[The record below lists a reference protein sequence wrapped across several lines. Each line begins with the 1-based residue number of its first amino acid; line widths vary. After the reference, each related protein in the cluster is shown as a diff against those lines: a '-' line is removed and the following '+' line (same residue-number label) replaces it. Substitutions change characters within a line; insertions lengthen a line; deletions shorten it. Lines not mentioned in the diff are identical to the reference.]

1 MRYLTKSRFKLAVE
15 CPRKLFY
22 SGKPEYRNSKQ
33 DDTFLQALADGG
45 FQVGELAKR
54 LYPGGIE
61 ITAKGNAEALA
72 ATAELLRRENVVL
85 FEPAIAHGSLL
96 VRVDVLVKTGN
107 SLRIIEVKSK
117 SFHSGDPQIEGKKG
131 LRTGFKPYIEDI
143 AFQAY
148 VVRSA
153 FPDSRVT
160 SYLLLPDK
168 SLQASVD
175 QMNQLFK
182 VKRSGK
188 HVHIVSDPK
197 AERLTVTESL
207 LCELNVDPYVD
218 LGKRCPEPTL
228 RG

>member
-96 VRVDVLVKTGN
+96 GN
-107 SLRIIEVKSK
+107 C
-117 SFHSGDPQIEGKKG
+117 SGGW
-131 LRTGFKPYIEDI
+131 
-143 AFQAY
+143 
-148 VVRSA
+148 
-153 FPDSRVT
+153 
-160 SYLLLPDK
+160 
-168 SLQASVD
+168 
-175 QMNQLFK
+175 
-182 VKRSGK
+182 
-188 HVHIVSDPK
+188 H
-197 AERLTVTESL
+197 
-207 LCELNVDPYVD
+207 
-218 LGKRCPEPTL
+218 
-228 RG
+228 